1 MAYQVLARK
10 YRPQRFADVVGQDHV
25 TVTLM
30 NALAQ
35 NRIAHGY
42 IFSGHRGIGKTT
54 IARILAMALNCRN
67 AIGSKL
73 RPTPEPCEV
82 CESCTEIRAGNSVDV
97 IEIDAATNRGID
109 EIRELRDAA
118 RYRPARDRYKIYILD
133 EAHQITDAAFN
144 ALLKTLEEPPD
155 HIVFMM
161 ATTQPEDIPQ
171 TVRSRCQ
178 HFSFHAVKLVDILA
192 QLRSIAAAEG
202 VLADDGALA
211 LLAEAGDGSMRDA
224 LSIMDQAIASAPF
237 ESSAPSADGTAGR
250 PRLDTAQIREL
261 MGTVPNA
268 VFERIL
274 EAIDGNRSAEVMTI
288 ANQLLDAGNSPAQLA
303 RQCVRYLRNALVARI
318 AGLTPDAAAE
328 GLGNELLQIS
338 PDEQRRAARTAAL
351 FTEEELTRFLQVML
365 RTFDE
370 LGYRQEQRFHFELGL
385 LKLVHLRR
393 LLPLEEALSQMDTGG
408 SRTPASTSPPR
419 SIAAPPRPATSAQ
432 SAAAAAAPAAAPAR
446 SAFSPFEQDLGRRRP
461 EASSATPIHVSAVAA
476 SPVTEIRGANVVS
489 VAPASRPALESMPLP
504 VPVPVRQPDPMP
516 FSMPSHLEKR
526 IEQQPDV
533 AMPAPVFETAA
544 AAVPPVNIPPANL
557 APAAAVAAE
566 ADPQRAVVE
575 ALTAAK
581 QSSAADAMA
590 DATWTIADS
599 AATIQTELSKTLLP
613 HVINTDADKI
623 IRNTLRAAGIH
634 KVTLLPGA
642 ATPAAAKK
650 SRPARTGSA
659 HARALEHPMVQQA
672 QKLFDAEIQTVIDL
686 REDE

>member
-30 NALAQ
+30 NALNQ

-67 AIGSKL
+67 PIGSEL
-73 RPTPEPCEV
+73 RPTAEPCEV
-82 CESCTEIRAGNSVDV
+82 CDSCTEIKAGNAVDV

-161 ATTQPEDIPQ
+161 ATTQPEDLPQ
-171 TVRSRCQ
+171 TIRSRCQ

-192 QLRSIAAAEG
+192 QLRTIAAAEG
-202 VLADDGALA
+202 VAADEGALA

-224 LSIMDQAIASAPF
+224 LSIMDQAIASAPT
-237 ESSAPSADGTAGR
+237 EDGHA
-250 PRLDTAQIREL
+250 RLDAAQIREL

-268 VFERIL
+268 VFERMM
-274 EAIDGNRSAEVMTI
+274 EAVDGNRSAEVMTV

-303 RQCVRYLRNALVARI
+303 RQCVRYLRNTLIAKI
-318 AGLTPDAAAE
+318 AGLSPDGESAD
-328 GLGNELLQIS
+328 GIGNELLQIS
-338 PDEQRRAARTAAL
+338 ADEQRRAARTAAL
-351 FTEEELTRFLQVML
+351 FGEEELTRFLQTML

-393 LLPLEEALSQMDTGG
+393 LLPIEEALSQATPGSGTRTAQPTKPGTPTKPGAPSMTGSHPG
-408 SRTPASTSPPR
+408 MGGLPSPKPA
-419 SIAAPPRPATSAQ
+419 AAPPRP
-432 SAAAAAAPAAAPAR
+432 
-446 SAFSPFEQDLGRRRP
+446 AFSPFEQDKSRRRP
-461 EASSATPIHVSAVAA
+461 EASASAPINVSAVP
-476 SPVTEIRGANVVS
+476 SHTVPETRGATAIS
-489 VAPASRPALESMPLP
+489 VAPASRPALES
-504 VPVPVRQPDPMP
+504 VPKPIPTPTP
-516 FSMPSHLEKR
+516 ATL
-526 IEQQPDV
+526 PDV
-533 AMPAPVFETAA
+533 VPSLAA
-544 AAVPPVNIPPANL
+544 AAGPS
-557 APAAAVAAE
+557 
-566 ADPQRAVVE
+566 DPQRAVVD
-575 ALTAAK
+575 ALSAAK
-581 QSSAADAMA
+581 LTSAADAMA
-590 DATWTIADS
+590 DAVWTIADTETPHE
-599 AATIQTELSKTLLP
+599 ATVQTELSKTMLP
-613 HVINTDADKI
+613 VVMNQEAEKI
-623 IRNTLRAAGIH
+623 TRAALRDAGIL
-634 KVTLLPGA
+634 KLTLLPGA

-650 SRPARTGSA
+650 PRPARTGSVQA
-659 HARALEHPMVQQA
+659 KALEHPMVQQA
-672 QKLFDAEIQTVIDL
+672 QKLFQAEIQTVIDL
-686 REDE
+686 REND

>member
-10 YRPQRFADVVGQDHV
+10 YRPQRFADVAGQDHV

-30 NALAQ
+30 NALTQ
-35 NRIAHGY
+35 GRIAHGY

-67 AIGSKL
+67 AVGSAA
-73 RPTPEPCEV
+73 RPTAEPCDV

-118 RYRPARDRYKIYILD
+118 RYRPARDKYKIYILD

-192 QLRSIAAAEG
+192 QIRGIAAAEN
-202 VLADDGALA
+202 VDADEAALA

-224 LSIMDQAIASAPF
+224 LSIMDQAIASAPL
-237 ESSAPSADGTAGR
+237 EGGR
-250 PRLDTAQIREL
+250 PRLDAAQIREL

-274 EAIDGNRSAEVMTI
+274 EAVDANRSADVITV
-288 ANQLLDAGNSPAQLA
+288 ANELLDAGNSPAQLA
-303 RQCVRYLRNALVARI
+303 RQCVRYLRNCVIAKI
-318 AGLTPDAAAE
+318 AGIGADGSGLDGAAS
-328 GLGNELLQIS
+328 ELLQIS
-338 PDEQRRAARTAAL
+338 ADEQKRAARSASL

-393 LLPLEEALSQMDTGG
+393 LLPVEEVLSRFPVTGNAG
-408 SRTPASTSPPR
+408 SNETPRPRATASVSASTSSSPMRISPPTASAPAKPVFSPFQADR
-419 SIAAPPRPATSAQ
+419 NRKNEPALTIAQPVAPPKASYEVIVDSVTAVSVIEEEPVTEITPVELAANLVGLSAVPVPVFEPEATPAPAAVQ
-432 SAAAAAAPAAAPAR
+432 SPAAAP
-446 SAFSPFEQDLGRRRP
+446 S
-461 EASSATPIHVSAVAA
+461 
-476 SPVTEIRGANVVS
+476 
-489 VAPASRPALESMPLP
+489 
-504 VPVPVRQPDPMP
+504 
-516 FSMPSHLEKR
+516 
-526 IEQQPDV
+526 
-533 AMPAPVFETAA
+533 
-544 AAVPPVNIPPANL
+544 
-557 APAAAVAAE
+557 AE
-566 ADPQRAVVE
+566 AFQRAATE
-575 ALTAAK
+575 ALMSAK
-581 QSSAADAMA
+581 SQGSAADALA
-590 DATWTIADS
+590 DAEWTIEAGE
-599 AATIQTELSKTLLP
+599 IRVQTELSKTMLP
-613 HVINTDADKI
+613 MVINPEADKI
-623 IRNTLRAAGIH
+623 VRAAIRTAGAGPL
-634 KVTLLPGA
+634 KLVLFPGA
-642 ATPAAAKK
+642 ANAAGAAKK
-650 SRPARTGSA
+650 PRPARTGSA
-659 HARALEHPMVQQA
+659 QAKAMEHPVVQQA
-672 QKLFDAEIQTVIDL
+672 QRLFNAEIRNVIDL
-686 REDE
+686 RDND